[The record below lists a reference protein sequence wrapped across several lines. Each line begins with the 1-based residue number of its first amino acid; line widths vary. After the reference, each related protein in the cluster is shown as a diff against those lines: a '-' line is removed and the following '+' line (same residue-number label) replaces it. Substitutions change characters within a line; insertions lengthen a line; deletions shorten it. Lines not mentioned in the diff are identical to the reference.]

1 MYEATELDPQGSDV
15 ELEDPY
21 VDEPEYDGREQG
33 GSLYPS
39 FGNITA
45 PGDCT
50 VDGIWMPCD
59 MAYRMLGSGAAVM
72 APPEGTI
79 RYNQTTGSFEFFR
92 AYADGYSG
100 FLPAGARY
108 KGNGRAYS
116 GDPMNESTYAIQIG
130 KTPRHILD
138 ENILK
143 DALENCIKEL
153 YPMFEMTSY
162 TAVSSP
168 TAGSNDDKFN
178 GVVEIKGQN
187 GSSFKVVSDP
197 TPPRYAIDAMKSVNA
212 RGVTFNFG
220 SPTGDNPFWTYNC
233 PACDQSSG
241 DTYGRPA
248 ETRYP
253 ELYRTLSTYGRVQ
266 IHELGAALTFIRD
279 AYYPARPPL
288 APYPE
293 RLNDNG
299 LYPNG
304 HGDDGPAMED
314 CVGRKYFNLKGLT
327 PQR

>member
-1 MYEATELDPQGSDV
+1 
-15 ELEDPY
+15 
-21 VDEPEYDGREQG
+21 
-33 GSLYPS
+33 
-39 FGNITA
+39 
-45 PGDCT
+45 
-50 VDGIWMPCD
+50 
-59 MAYRMLGSGAAVM
+59 MLGSGAAVM